1 MTQAELH
8 VLGLGIALLFAFG
21 GIHLA
26 GLEGIRWAKPKRHR
40 HSPLGLLLTFWGL
53 ALLHILEIGIAA
65 GAIAWLLGDPAYG
78 MLSDGVNGSDAAD
91 LLYFAGISFST
102 LGYTGMDAHGPIRLM
117 VMMLSLSGFMLIT
130 WSATFIYT
138 IWGETFRQ

>member
-1 MTQAELH
+1 MTEPELH
-8 VLGLGIALLFAFG
+8 VLGWGIALLFAFG
-21 GIHLA
+21 AIHLA
-26 GLEGIRWAKPKRHR
+26 GLEGIRWAKPKRHQ

-53 ALLHILEIGIAA
+53 ALLHMLEIAIAA
-65 GAIAWLLGDPAYG
+65 FVIASLLGDPAYG
-78 MLSDGVNGSDAAD
+78 MLSDGVNSSEAAD
-91 LLYFAGISFST
+91 YLYFAGISFST